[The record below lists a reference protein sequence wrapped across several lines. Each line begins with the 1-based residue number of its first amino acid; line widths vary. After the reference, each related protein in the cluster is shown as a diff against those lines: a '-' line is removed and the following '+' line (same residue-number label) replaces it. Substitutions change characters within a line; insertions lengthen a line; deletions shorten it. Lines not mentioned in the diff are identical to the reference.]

1 MLELHI
7 RMAFINKKR
16 PAKPSTVEIEEIHYK
31 NLGLLKTFLSEG
43 GKIISRKYNGLDAKR
58 QRKLQREVK
67 KARELGLLS
76 SN

>member
-1 MLELHI
+1 MLEYLI
-7 RMAFINKKR
+7 CMALMKKR
-16 PAKPSTVEIEEIHYK
+16 IAKRSTVEIEDINYK
-31 NLGLLKTFLSEG
+31 NLGLLKTFLSES
-43 GKIISRKYNGLDAKR
+43 GKIVGRKYNGLDAKR

>member
-1 MLELHI
+1 MLELVTC
-7 RMAFINKKR
+7 MAFIKR
-16 PAKPSTVEIEEIHYK
+16 KPAKKSTVEIDEIHYK
-31 NLGLLKTFLSEG
+31 NLGTLKSFLSET
-43 GKIISRKYNGLDAKR
+43 GKIIGRKYNGLDAKR